1 MILQKEY
8 PMPTAT
14 RSYSA
19 ENFLL
24 ELDGVKC
31 GFLKSVDGGGI
42 SADVVQEQAGNNY
55 FARKHIAQVKYEDL
69 SLQMDLSLDKS
80 IYDWIASSWSGSY
93 SRKDIDVFVAGSAME
108 FKSQREFFNALISET
123 TIPAMD
129 ASSKEPCY
137 LTLKISPEY
146 SRSKKASGKLNGKVS
161 KGGQKHWLASNF
173 KLQVDGLDCAYVS
186 KVDAFSVK
194 QTITTAAV
202 GEMRDYQKLP
212 GRIEYPNLKVTLP
225 ESHAQS
231 WIDWHEDFVIKGNC
245 GDSQEKSG
253 SLTFLA
259 PNLKER
265 AHINFFN
272 LGIFR
277 LAPEKRQEPTDQISR
292 IVAELYCERMEFVF
306 LGAS

>member
-1 MILQKEY
+1 
-8 PMPTAT
+8 MPTAT

-24 ELDGVKC
+24 NLDGVKC
-31 GFLKSVDGGGI
+31 GFIKSVDGGGI
-42 SADVVQEQAGNNY
+42 SAEVVQEQSGNNY
-55 FARKHIAQVKYEDL
+55 FVRKHIAQVKYEDL
-69 SLQMDLSLDKS
+69 SLQMGLALDKS
-80 IYDWIASSWSGSY
+80 VYDWIAASWMGSY
-93 SRKDIDVFVAGSAME
+93 SRKDVDILVADYAMQT
-108 FKSQREFFNALISET
+108 KSEREFFNALITEV

-129 ASSKEPCY
+129 ASSKESGFI
-137 LTLKISPEY
+137 TLKLAPEY
-146 SRSKKASGKLNGKVS
+146 SRSKKASGKLTGNLSKVA
-161 KGGQKHWLASNF
+161 QKLWLASNF
-173 KLQVDGLDCAYVS
+173 KLQVDGLDCTHVS

-212 GRIEYPNLKVTLP
+212 GKIDFPNLSITLA

-245 GDSQEKSG
+245 GQDQEKNG
-253 SLTFLA
+253 SLTFLT
-259 PNLKER
+259 PNLKEL

-277 LAPEKRQEPTDQISR
+277 LAPDKNQGQAEVISK

-306 LGAS
+306 PGS

>member
-1 MILQKEY
+1 
-8 PMPTAT
+8 MPSAPRNFT
-14 RSYSA
+14 A

-24 ELDGVKC
+24 NLDGVKC

-42 SADVVQEQAGNNY
+42 AADVVQEQAGNTY
-55 FARKHIAQVKYEDL
+55 FARKHIARVKYEEL
-69 SLQMDLSLDKS
+69 SLQIDLSLDKPV
-80 IYDWIASSWSGSY
+80 YDWIAASWNGSY
-93 SRKDIDVFVAGSAME
+93 ARKDVEIFAADYALQI
-108 FKSQREFFNALISET
+108 KSQREFFNALISET

-129 ASSKEPCY
+129 ASSKDSCTM
-137 LTLKISPEY
+137 TLKLAPEY
-146 SRSKKASGKLNGKVS
+146 SRSKKASGKLTGNMS
-161 KGGQKHWLASNF
+161 KGAQKRWLPSNF
-173 KLQVDGLDCAYVS
+173 KLQIDGLNCSGVT
-186 KVDAFSVK
+186 KVDPFSVK
-194 QTITTAAV
+194 QTIVAAAV

-212 GRIEYPNLKVTLP
+212 GRIEFPNLSITLA

-231 WIDWHEDFVIKGNC
+231 WIDWHEDFVVKGNC

-259 PNLKER
+259 PNQKEL

-277 LAPEKRQEPTDQISR
+277 LAPEKHQAQANQLSR

-306 LGAS
+306 PGS